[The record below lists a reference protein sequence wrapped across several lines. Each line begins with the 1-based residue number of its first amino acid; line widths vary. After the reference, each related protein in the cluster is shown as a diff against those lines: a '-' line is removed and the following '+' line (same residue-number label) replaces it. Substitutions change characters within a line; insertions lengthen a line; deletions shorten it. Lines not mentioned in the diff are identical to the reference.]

1 MPAVTVLPLEI
12 VIPVEPGETL
22 MAAARRLG
30 CHWPSVCGGIGQC
43 TTCVVRVE
51 CGAEHL
57 SAIQAQEAEMLALY
71 RGGGQV
77 PPELRLA
84 CQVTVD
90 GDAVVFKRGVKPGSC
105 GLKHG
110 QGQS

>member
-1 MPAVTVLPLEI
+1 MPAVTVLPLHI

-51 CGAEHL
+51 GGAQHL
-57 SAIQAQEAEMLALY
+57 SPMRTQEAEMLALY

-77 PPELRLA
+77 PPQLRLA
-84 CQVTVD
+84 CQVTIE
-90 GDAVVFKRGVKPGSC
+90 GDAVVFKRGVKPADAG
-105 GLKHG
+105 
-110 QGQS
+110 